1 MSSKSIRT
9 TYLPVIA
16 AFLIIIGILIG
27 YALGGKNTIFTGNAK
42 PSTIDEVVALI
53 HENYVDSI
61 SYADIQRYAIMG
73 VLEHLDPYSH
83 LSIPEKNTKEKEKMS
98 GFYRGIGLI
107 LSDVQDSLYIVD
119 VSENSPASEGDFQ
132 VGDRMYSV
140 NGQILTIDNL
150 YKILSNTR
158 QQIEVQ
164 TFRNGKPLK
173 QRLMYSYITLKNIAG
188 VKILDKSSAVV
199 SIEHF
204 SNTTYEDLMK
214 CLDSLKNKHNVK
226 NIIFDLRD
234 NPGGYL
240 DVAKKILDEL
250 IEPGKLLVYTID
262 RNGNKLEYKSQGNPH
277 FLFEQISVLINE
289 NSASSSEVF
298 AGAIQD
304 NRKGVIIGQTSY
316 GKAMVQENYDLS
328 DGSGLRLTVAQYFTP
343 SGQNI
348 NRVPNDSTKRGGI
361 TPNILVSQN
370 RPMLSEELNRAI
382 LKYAENYWLTNH
394 VALKKQYKTQSQFPQ
409 NLNLSNDELKAK
421 ALESVKNSK
430 NYLALQNEV
439 NTQTNTVRL
448 HFEYELS
455 KFVFRNAYRYIYPDA
470 YLTQSLRFFN
480 DPQYRQ
486 QVMSKH

>member
-1 MSSKSIRT
+1 M
-9 TYLPVIA
+9 
-16 AFLIIIGILIG
+16 
-27 YALGGKNTIFTGNAK
+27 
-42 PSTIDEVVALI
+42 DEVAALI
-53 HENYVDSI
+53 HENYVDSV

-73 VLEHLDPYSH
+73 ILEHLDPYSL
-83 LSIPEKNTKEKEKMS
+83 LSSPNKNTKEKEKMS
-98 GFYRGIGLI
+98 GFYRGVGLI
-107 LSDVQDSLYIVD
+107 LSSVQDSLYIVG
-119 VSENSPASEGDFQ
+119 VLENSPASEGDFQ
-132 VGDRMYSV
+132 PGDRMYSV
-140 NGQILTIDNL
+140 NGQVVNLDNFFE
-150 YKILSNTR
+150 ILSNTR

-164 TFRNGKPLK
+164 TFRKGKPLK
-173 QRLMYSYITLKNIAG
+173 QRLMYSYITLKNIAE

-277 FLFEQISVLINE
+277 FLFEQMSVLINE
-289 NSASSSEVF
+289 HSASSSEVF

-304 NRKGVIIGQTSY
+304 NRKGVVIGQTSY

-343 SGQNI
+343 SGKNI
-348 NRVPNDSTKRGGI
+348 NRDLKDSTKRGGI
-361 TPNILVSQN
+361 APNILVRQN
-370 RPMLSEELNRAI
+370 MAILPEELDRAI
-382 LKYAENYWLTNH
+382 LKYAESYWITNH
-394 VALKKQYKTQSQFPQ
+394 LSLKNQYKTQNQFPK
-409 NLNLSNDELKAK
+409 NLNLTNDELKTNV
-421 ALESVKNSK
+421 LELLKNSK

-439 NTQTNTVRL
+439 NTQANTVRL

-455 KFVFRNAYRYIYPDA
+455 KFVFRNSYRYIYPDE
-470 YLTQSLRFFN
+470 YITQSLRFFN